1 MPKTSPKGMGI
12 ILMNRYSND
21 PRIINLK
28 YSGSCKDC
36 KCSIQKGDRAFY
48 WPLLKEVKC
57 LDCGKQDYREF
68 LSSAADED
76 VYHGRGN
83 PFC

>member
-1 MPKTSPKGMGI
+1 MGT
-12 ILMNRYSND
+12 ILMKRYSNE
-21 PRIINLK
+21 PRIINMK
-28 YSGSCKDC
+28 YPGSCKDC
-36 KCSIQKGDRAFY
+36 SCSLKKGDRAFY

-57 LDCGKQDYREF
+57 HDCGDQDYRDF
-68 LSSAADED
+68 LSNAADED